1 MKPLFVQYMGDVAMI
16 FIRILL
22 NIFFLG
28 NGNGELWWWYDL
40 RDDEIVD
47 VDLNLPAYDYWPS

>member
-1 MKPLFVQYMGDVAMI
+1 MEHMDDIAMI

-47 VDLNLPAYDYWPS
+47 VDLKLPAYDYWPS

>member
-1 MKPLFVQYMGDVAMI
+1 MKPLFVQHMGDVAMI

-28 NGNGELWWWYDL
+28 NGNGEWWWWYDL
-40 RDDEIVD
+40 RDVAKVD
-47 VDLNLPAYDYWPS
+47 VDF